1 MKRNMDLIRSI
12 LIALEEIESENKM
25 QQLSVDGVDEE
36 IFSYHIKLLSQ
47 AGLSEAHDA
56 SGVNHFKWFPV
67 SLTWDGHEFIEAAR
81 DDTTW
86 EKVKSQLFE
95 KTGGLSFEV
104 LKGILIKLAVQSI
117 IQT

>member
-1 MKRNMDLIRSI
+1 MKRNMDFIRSI
-12 LIALEEIESENKM
+12 LIALEEVESGDKM
-25 QQLSVDGVDEE
+25 KKLSVDEE

-47 AGLSEAHDA
+47 AGLIEAHRD
-56 SGVNHFKWFPV
+56 SGDYHKWFPV

-86 EKVKSQLFE
+86 KKVKSQLIE

-104 LKGILIKLAVQSI
+104 LKGILIKLALQST